1 MAPRRYTGGT
11 PGPSRLGSKFQ
22 AAALTRMDLGF
33 RLAGPRSPGA
43 ECCCRFGELWKQIRS
58 FMVFFFERGGQFIRC
73 ESRPADGGSGYELAI
88 VYPDGREDIERFEDP
103 DELNRRQLELERS
116 LTAGGWFGPHGRSI

>member
-1 MAPRRYTGGT
+1 
-11 PGPSRLGSKFQ
+11 
-22 AAALTRMDLGF
+22 MDLGF

-88 VYPDGREDIERFEDP
+88 VYPDGREDIERFDDP

-116 LTAGGWFGPHGRSI
+116 LTAGGWFGPHGRGI